1 MSEKT
6 SERKSKRPSE
16 RVNETKK
23 HRAKE
28 VRVIKRVQLFGFL
41 LAHTYSD
48 YYKLQSYIIKT
59 KICVVFIY
67 GLFKYFVSD
76 LCGEL
81 NFISMHG

>member
-1 MSEKT
+1 MSERTGERT
-6 SERKSKRPSE
+6 SEKKSERMSEGTNKGPSERASKRPSK

-48 YYKLQSYIIKT
+48 YYKLRSY
-59 KICVVFIY
+59 
-67 GLFKYFVSD
+67 
-76 LCGEL
+76 
-81 NFISMHG
+81 